1 MEIVRTKWA
10 ATVAGIWIQCV
21 VGASYTF
28 GIYSSVLKTSQG
40 YDQSTLDTVS
50 VFKDI
55 GSNAGILSGLLYSF
69 VTVGR
74 RSPSSGGPWVVY
86 AVGAIQCFV
95 GYFMMWASVVGL
107 IPPLPVP
114 AMCLFMWMA
123 AHAQTFFN
131 TANVVTGV
139 HNFGDY
145 GGTIIGIMK
154 GFLGLSGAILIQFY
168 NVVCKDNPSRFL
180 LLLAITPTLT
190 SLILMLLVRNYDTIS
205 PSDKH
210 NLNSLSA
217 FALTTAAY
225 LAVIILLDHVLTIP
239 YWARTLSF
247 LLLLFLLITS
257 PLATALKAH
266 RHESDV
272 LARALLEESG
282 AKKVSVPLLPE
293 AESNNDHDD
302 REQCGDHEDVNM
314 AQALCR
320 VDFWLLFLAV
330 FCGLGSGVA
339 TINNIS
345 QVGESLGYTNVE
357 TNSLVSL
364 WSIWNFLGRFGAG
377 YMSDSLLFTG
387 GWARPILMSA
397 TLATMAIGHIV
408 IASGLP
414 TCLYVGSV
422 LVGISYGSQWSL
434 MPTICSEIFGV
445 AHMGTI
451 FNTIAVASP
460 LGSYVF
466 SVRVIG
472 FLYDREVAKKDGEGG
487 GGECVGT
494 RCFML
499 SFFIMACM
507 AFFGSLVAMVLFFRT
522 RRFYRVV
529 VLKRLKRMQLC

>member
-1 MEIVRTKWA
+1 MEILHSKWA

-21 VGASYTF
+21 VGATYTF
-28 GIYSSVLKTSQG
+28 GIYSSVLKTTQG

-55 GSNAGILSGLLYSF
+55 GANAGILSGLLYSF
-69 VTVGR
+69 VTTA
-74 RSPSSGGPWVVY
+74 PSTGGGGGPWVVY
-86 AVGAIQCFV
+86 AVGAVQCFV

-107 IPPLPVP
+107 IRPLPVP
-114 AMCLFMWMA
+114 AMCLFMWLA

-145 GGTIIGIMK
+145 GGTIVGIMK
-154 GFLGLSGAILIQFY
+154 GFLGLSGAILIQLY
-168 NVVCKDNPSRFL
+168 NVVCKDRPSRFL
-180 LLLAITPTLT
+180 LLLAITPTVT
-190 SLILMLLVRNYDTIS
+190 SLLLMLLVRNYDTTS
-205 PSDKH
+205 PADKH
-210 NLNSLSA
+210 HVNSFSA
-217 FALTTAAY
+217 FALSIAAY
-225 LAVIILLDHVLTIP
+225 LATLILLDNVVTIP
-239 YWARTLSF
+239 YWVRTLSF

-257 PLATALKAH
+257 PLTIALKAH
-266 RHESDV
+266 HRDSDI
-272 LARALLEESG
+272 LARALLEASG
-282 AKKVSVPLLPE
+282 AKNQPLLPQAE
-293 AESNNDHDD
+293 AANNNDDD
-302 REQCGDHEDVNM
+302 IVVNDHENVNM
-314 AQALCR
+314 VQALCR

-339 TINNIS
+339 AINNIS
-345 QVGESLGYTNVE
+345 QVGHSLGYTTVE

-377 YMSDSLLFTG
+377 YISDTLLYKG
-387 GWARPILMSA
+387 GWGRPLLMVA
-397 TLATMAIGHIV
+397 TLATMAMGHMV
-408 IASGLP
+408 IASGMP
-414 TCLYVGSV
+414 ACLYVGSV
-422 LVGISYGSQWSL
+422 LVGSSYGSQWSL

-472 FLYDREVAKKDGEGG
+472 YLYDRQVDE
-487 GGECVGT
+487 GECMGS

-499 SFFIMACM
+499 SFLIMAAM
-507 AFFGSLVAMVLFFRT
+507 AFFGSLVAVGLFFRT
-522 RRFYRVV
+522 RRFYRAM
-529 VLKRLKRMQLC
+529 VLRRLKRMQQLS